1 MSSVYIGK
9 ARNVE
14 RWTGKPKLPN
24 TVCRKL
30 SYREGQAHECG
41 EATENGATY
50 CGSCKRH
57 LITLT
62 DRAPLPEQPAPKPY
76 AWTQDQIFPRKR
88 A

>member
-14 RWTGKPKLPN
+14 RWTGKAKEPN
-24 TVCRKL
+24 YFCKKV
-30 SYREGQAHECG
+30 SYRDGAAHECN
-41 EATENGATY
+41 EPTEGKSY
-50 CGSCKRH
+50 CPSCARK
-57 LITLT
+57 LLTLT
-62 DRAPLPEQPAPKPY
+62 DRKPPEMPAPKPY

>member
-14 RWTGKPKLPN
+14 RWTGKAKEPN
-24 TVCRKL
+24 YFCKKV

-41 EATENGATY
+41 EPTEGKVY
-50 CGSCKRH
+50 CPSCARH
-57 LITLT
+57 LLTLT
-62 DRAPLPEQPAPKPY
+62 DRKSPEQPAPKPFHW
-76 AWTQDQIFPRKR
+76 ATDQILPRKR